1 MISSQPLLVA
11 SEKSGLHD
19 RVTTYIAAVRQKA
32 ADGLTI
38 AELVELTIGAMRLAI
53 AAIDELD
60 MAGDSKKQ
68 LVTELAGSIWD
79 EFGRLLLPSTL
90 RPAFWVIGPTLRS
103 LVIALAA
110 GAVDALLPLVR
121 IADE

>member
-1 MISSQPLLVA
+1 VISSQPLLIA
-11 SEKSGLHD
+11 SEKRGLHD
-19 RVTTYIAAVRQKA
+19 RVTAYIAATREKA

-60 MAGDSKKQ
+60 MAGDAKKQ
-68 LVTELAGSIWD
+68 LVTDLAGNMWD
-79 EFGRLLLPSTL
+79 EFGRLLLPAAL
-90 RPAFWVIGPTLRS
+90 RPAFWLLGPTLRS

-121 IADE
+121 MSDE

>member
-11 SEKSGLHD
+11 SEKRGLHD
-19 RVTTYIAAVRQKA
+19 RVTTYIAAARELA

-53 AAIDELD
+53 AAIDELE
-60 MAGDSKKQ
+60 MAGDAKRQ

-79 EFGRLLLPSTL
+79 EFGRLLLPSAL
-90 RPAFWVIGPTLRS
+90 RPAFWVIGPPLRS